1 VACVASEKPPR
12 LFTRYTSFSRQ
23 ILLREMFNRIHATLD
38 DSKDHKLGRRPL
50 CCALDTDPFGTSQ
63 QSRDAQFGLS
73 ATADDM
79 GMTVNRLKRSQSPW
93 RLHSSGQESEHHA
106 RLPWS
111 TRTSILSLVP
121 ILSIRH
127 CDNENP
133 LMIWARDS
141 TPGRL
146 VETANGVLPLH
157 TSMHRS
163 PISLRRTYFT
173 ERGQHDSHPLVTLLF
188 ISAHS

>member
-23 ILLREMFNRIHATLD
+23 ILLHEMFNRIHATLD

-50 CCALDTDPFGTSQ
+50 CCAFDTDPFGTSQ

-141 TPGRL
+141 IPEDSSKLLTEFSLYTRRCTG
-146 VETANGVLPLH
+146 
-157 TSMHRS
+157 HRS
-163 PISLRRTYFT
+163 ACDALISQREGNTTRI
-173 ERGQHDSHPLVTLLF
+173 HW
-188 ISAHS
+188 